1 MPAPGSGDVPGATP
15 AALPLALLSLPLMI
29 TMFLLLLETTSLL
42 LITTTSLPLLITT
55 ISLPLLS
62 STISLQ
68 LLITAMFVPLLITNK
83 SLPLL
88 ITTMTLPLL
97 TSTTTLLLLI
107 AASSLPQL
115 STRSSVTRAA
125 VVDSPPLTVR
135 RLSGEVPWLFLWRES
150 MVVTTPVLLVVITS
164 VSISALLDFIPL
176 VMRSFFELP
185 LSLGH
190 VDTGHVVYQR
200 VMISE

>member
-1 MPAPGSGDVPGATP
+1 
-15 AALPLALLSLPLMI
+15 MI
-29 TMFLLLLETTSLL
+29 TMFLLLLEPNLLLLITTTSIPLLITTISLPLLITPISMQLLITTMSLPL

-55 ISLPLLS
+55 TSLPLLF
-62 STISLQ
+62 T
-68 LLITAMFVPLLITNK
+68 TMY
-83 SLPLL
+83 LPLL
-88 ITTMTLPLL
+88 NT
-97 TSTTTLLLLI
+97 TTTLLLLI
-107 AASSLPQL
+107 TASSLPLL
-115 STRSSVTRAA
+115 STRSGVTRAP